1 MLKGKSAVVTG
12 ATSGIGHAILK
23 ALAAEG
29 CDLVF
34 NGLGDTR
41 EIEDLRHAIA
51 DEFGVRALYHAA
63 DLTRPEEIPALIKAA
78 EDQFGRLDILVN
90 NAGIQHVA
98 PIEEFSTERWDA
110 IIAIN
115 LSASFHTIRAA
126 LPGMKRQGWGRI
138 VNIASV
144 NGLVAST
151 HRAAYI
157 AAKHGLVGLTKEVTL
172 EVAEFDITCN
182 AICPGKVRTPLM
194 ESQIEARAAEHG
206 QSLEDAA
213 VAHVEEKHPSKKYVG
228 TDEVA
233 GLAVYLCGK
242 HAASINGAALAV
254 DGGWSAQ

>member
-12 ATSGIGHAILK
+12 ATSGIGLAILK

-41 EIEDLRHAIA
+41 EIEDLAHGIA
-51 DEFGVRALYHAA
+51 DEFGVSALYHAA

-98 PIEEFSTERWDA
+98 PIEKFSTERWDA
-110 IIAIN
+110 VIAIN

-126 LPGMKRQGWGRI
+126 LPGMKRRGWGRI
-138 VNIASV
+138 INIASV

-172 EVAEFDITCN
+172 EIAEFNITCN
-182 AICPGKVRTPLM
+182 AVCPGKVRTPLM
-194 ESQIEARAAEHG
+194 ETQIEARAAKYG
-206 QSLEDAA
+206 LSLEAAA
-213 VAHVEEKHPSKKYVG
+213 VAHVEEKHPSKRYVA
-228 TDEVA
+228 TDEIA
-233 GLAVYLCGK
+233 ALTVYLCGD